1 MNNAKM
7 TNLIVKTK
15 TKDELSKSPLCDM
28 ILKESEFLVETEGE
42 GDTLVARFKIGD
54 GKTKY
59 SNLPYQSSIY
69 KLFPKF
75 TLYNEDYT
83 FGVVINLKSEE

>member
-1 MNNAKM
+1 MNDVKM

-15 TKDELSKSPLCDM
+15 TREELSKPPLSDM
-28 ILKESEFLVETEGE
+28 ILKENEFLVETEGE

-59 SNLPYQSSIY
+59 SALSYQSSIY

-75 TLYNEDYT
+75 ILYNDDYT